1 MKNGLVVLILVIA
14 VALAFYLLGKKN
26 GAGQTKT
33 DIIQNVEIVKQ
44 IAQLSSLEVNGTTK
58 ITVTNKGDNAGF
70 WNKVKNYFA
79 ENTLQVTVPYE
90 AKYGVDMSNQKIE
103 IDKKAQT
110 VTLQLP
116 PVKLLS
122 MQLRLDKMD
131 NMQQTGL
138 FSTITVDAFVKAQK
152 DMYAAAN
159 ATLVNNAAYI
169 KLAQENINNTLNRY
183 YAPLGYK
190 VNIVFGEIDNKNNLK

>member
-138 FSTITVDAFVKAQK
+138 LSTITVDAFVKAQK

>member
-1 MKNGLVVLILVIA
+1 

-110 VTLQLP
+110 
-116 PVKLLS
+116 
-122 MQLRLDKMD
+122 
-131 NMQQTGL
+131 
-138 FSTITVDAFVKAQK
+138 
-152 DMYAAAN
+152 
-159 ATLVNNAAYI
+159 I
-169 KLAQENINNTLNRY
+169 KL
-183 YAPLGYK
+183 
-190 VNIVFGEIDNKNNLK
+190 

>member
-1 MKNGLVVLILVIA
+1 
-14 VALAFYLLGKKN
+14 
-26 GAGQTKT
+26 
-33 DIIQNVEIVKQ
+33 
-44 IAQLSSLEVNGTTK
+44 
-58 ITVTNKGDNAGF
+58 
-70 WNKVKNYFA
+70 
-79 ENTLQVTVPYE
+79 
-90 AKYGVDMSNQKIE
+90 
-103 IDKKAQT
+103 
-110 VTLQLP
+110 
-116 PVKLLS
+116 

>member
-1 MKNGLVVLILVIA
+1 MKNGLVVVILVIA